1 MFSFWSRYMHDIVIA
16 MEAIMGNKLKS
27 MLTALG
33 IIFGV
38 AAVISMMAIGNGAQQ
53 EILEQIKMVGVNN
66 IVVVPVLS
74 SDESDDSSEGGE
86 SQVKKFSPGLT
97 LADAQAIKDILPSVQ
112 RISPEVTVD
121 SYVIRDGRRYSAK
134 MTGVSVD
141 FFSLYNLPLAEG
153 TYFTEEQDE
162 QGLPVCV
169 IGQNIKTKFFNQVD
183 PIGQQ
188 LKFGNLWL
196 KVVGVLESSEMT
208 VSTFENTGVNV
219 YNDNVFIPIKTMLMR
234 YQNRALANSK
244 KSENAVSFRGGGMR
258 FVIQASS
265 TASTEASKN
274 YHQLDR
280 IIVQVK
286 ETEMLNSSMEV
297 LSRMMYRR
305 HQGVEDYQITVP
317 EMLLKQ
323 QQRTKD
329 VFNIVLGAIAGI
341 SLLVG
346 GIGIMNIMFASV
358 MERIKEIGTRLAIG
372 AKKKD
377 IIVQFLSEAV
387 LISVSGGLIGVILGV
402 TLASIITS
410 VFEIKTI
417 VSGVSVVVAF
427 GVSAF
432 VGIVFGYAPAKRA
445 AEKDPIES
453 LRYE

>member
-1 MFSFWSRYMHDIVIA
+1 MHDIIIA

-38 AAVISMMAIGNGAQQ
+38 AAVISMMAIGNGGQQ

-66 IVVVPVLS
+66 IVIVPIVNTS
-74 SDESDDSSEGGE
+74 ESEESSEDGE
-86 SQVKKFSPGLT
+86 SEVKKFSPGLT
-97 LADAQAIKDILPSVQ
+97 LADAQAIKEVLPSIQ
-112 RISPEVTVD
+112 RISPEVSVD
-121 SYVIRDGRRYSAK
+121 SYVTSEGRRYSAK

-141 FFSLYNLPLAEG
+141 FFSLYNLPLEQG
-153 TYFTEEQDE
+153 TYFTEEQNE
-162 QGLPVCV
+162 QGMPVCV
-169 IGQNIKTKFFNQVD
+169 IGQNIKTKFFNQTE
-183 PIGQQ
+183 PIGQR
-188 LKFGNLWL
+188 LKFGGLWL
-196 KVVGVLESSEMT
+196 TVVGVLEASEMT
-208 VSTFENTGVNV
+208 VSTFENVGVNV
-219 YNDNVFIPIKTMLMR
+219 YNDNVFIPVKTMLMR
-234 YQNRALANSK
+234 YQNRALVNSK
-244 KSENAVSFRGGGMR
+244 KSENAMSISGGFGR
-258 FVIQASS
+258 IYISS
-265 TASTEASKN
+265 SATSTSEAPKN
-274 YHQLDR
+274 YNQLDR

-286 ETEMLNSSMEV
+286 ETDMLNSSMEV
-297 LSRMMYRR
+297 LSRMMFRR

-323 QQRTKD
+323 QQRTNEI
-329 VFNIVLGAIAGI
+329 FNFVLGAIAGI

-402 TLASIITS
+402 VLASVISS

-417 VSGVSVVVAF
+417 ISWVSIVVAF
-427 GVSAF
+427 GVSAA
-432 VGIVFGYAPAKRA
+432 VGIIFGYAPAKRA